1 MVRPGFAGSRPC
13 ATQPACRCTKA
24 PVCHNDNPR
33 PATVANRVKFAGVI
47 FAHTVTHTTSVAL
60 PPADVLER
68 AKRFFAE
75 RVPQA
80 AAYVEKEGPQ
90 FVVLRG
96 QGGEEVVIRA
106 WADGGATT
114 RVRASTL
121 FFDQALDRFFSTL
134 PLESGVEVA

>member
-1 MVRPGFAGSRPC
+1 MLRPYC
-13 ATQPACRCTKA
+13 APT
-24 PVCHNDNPR
+24 
-33 PATVANRVKFAGVI
+33 ANRVRFSGVI
-47 FAHTVTHTTSVAL
+47 FAHIVTHTTSVAL
-60 PPADVLER
+60 SPAEVLER

-90 FVVLRG
+90 YIVLRG
-96 QGGEEVVIRA
+96 QGGEEVVLRA
-106 WADGGATT
+106 WADGAGKT